1 MTDADAFL
9 ANIIAEPD
17 ADAPRLV
24 YADWLD
30 DRGEGDRA
38 EFIRVQCGLAK
49 VDENNRDIH
58 PLAGRERELLEKH
71 QQEWLRPL
79 RDLVY
84 PEGRGWLGRWRTK
97 IVFAAVFRRGFPEAV
112 VLPCGRFLR
121 RGEDLFRAAPIQ
133 EVQLDCV
140 DPEAPADWF
149 DQLTR
154 FPPLGG
160 LTTLRL
166 RRVTLRPSDVR
177 QLATARH
184 LDRLRELHIDALA
197 LKGEDVAALAES
209 PLLSRLRRLKLDG
222 AGRADVGMAELAAL
236 VDSPACKQLAAL
248 GLCGGIIA
256 SGEQLQRV
264 LASSQLER
272 LTDLD
277 LSENLIRGHLAG
289 ALPQTRP
296 ALRRLV
302 LRGTALADPDAT
314 ALSRWPR
321 ARNLLALDLRHN
333 AIGDT
338 GALALAD
345 SPFLLAPT
353 RLRLHGNPISDQVK
367 RALRIRFGDGLQI

>member
-9 ANIIAEPD
+9 ANIIADPSS
-17 ADAPRLV
+17 DAPRLV

-30 DRGEGDRA
+30 DRGESDRA

-58 PLAGRERELLEKH
+58 PLASRERELLEKH
-71 QQEWLRPL
+71 EQEWQRPL
-79 RDLVY
+79 REIAY

-97 IVFAAVFRRGFPEAV
+97 VVFAAVFRRGFPESV
-112 VLPCGRFLR
+112 VLPCGRFLQ

-133 EVQLDCV
+133 EVQLDCM
-140 DPEAPADWF
+140 DAEAPADWF
-149 DQLTR
+149 DALTR
-154 FPPLGG
+154 FPPLAR

-166 RRVTLRPSDVR
+166 RRVCLNSGDVR
-177 QLATARH
+177 RLVHATN

-197 LKGEDVAALAES
+197 LKGDDLTAITES
-209 PLLSRLRRLKLDG
+209 PLLPRLRRLKLDG
-222 AGRADVGMAELAAL
+222 SGRADVGVAEVVAL
-236 VDSPACKQLAAL
+236 VGSPACKDLAAL

-256 SGEQLQRV
+256 SAEHLQRV
-264 LASSQLER
+264 VASPQLER

-277 LSENLIRGHLAG
+277 LPENLLRGHLAA
-289 ALPQTRP
+289 ALPLTRP
-296 ALRRLV
+296 PLRRLV
-302 LRGTALADPDAT
+302 LRATALDDQDAS

-321 ARNLLALDLRHN
+321 ARNLLALDLRNN
-333 AIGDT
+333 AISDT

-367 RALRIRFGDGLQI
+367 RALRIRFGDGLQV

>member
-9 ANIIAEPD
+9 ANIIADPD

-30 DRGEGDRA
+30 DRGDGDRA

-58 PLAGRERELLEKH
+58 PLASRERELLEKH

-79 RDLVY
+79 RDLAY

-97 IVFAAVFRRGFPEAV
+97 VVFAAVFRRGFPESV
-112 VLPCGRFLR
+112 VLPCGRFLQ

-133 EVQLDCV
+133 EVQVDCV
-140 DPEAPADWF
+140 DPDAPADWF

-154 FPPLGG
+154 FPPLGR

-166 RRVTLRPSDVR
+166 RRITLSAGDLGR
-177 QLATARH
+177 LAAAPH
-184 LDRLRELHIDALA
+184 LDRLRELHVDALA
-197 LKGEDVAALAES
+197 LKGDDLTALAES
-209 PLLSRLRRLKLDG
+209 PLLPRLRRLKLEG
-222 AGRADVGMAELAAL
+222 SGRADVGVAELAAL
-236 VDSPACKQLAAL
+236 VDSPASKQLTAL

-256 SGEQLQRV
+256 SGEHLQRV
-264 LASSQLER
+264 LGSPQLER
-272 LTDLD
+272 VTDLD
-277 LSENLIRGHLAG
+277 LSENLIRGHIAG
-289 ALPQTRP
+289 ALPQMRP
-296 ALRRLV
+296 ALRRFV

-353 RLRLHGNPISDQVK
+353 RLRLHGNPISDPVK

>member
-9 ANIIAEPD
+9 ANIIADPD

-30 DRGEGDRA
+30 DRGDGDRA

-49 VDENNRDIH
+49 VDENNRDIP
-58 PLAGRERELLEKH
+58 PLASRERELLEKH

-79 RDLVY
+79 RDLAY

-97 IVFAAVFRRGFPEAV
+97 VVFAAVFRRGFPESV
-112 VLPCGRFLR
+112 VLPCGRFLQ

-133 EVQLDCV
+133 EVQVDCV
-140 DPEAPADWF
+140 DPDAPADWF

-154 FPPLGG
+154 FPPLGR

-166 RRVTLRPSDVR
+166 RRITLSAGDLGR
-177 QLATARH
+177 LAAAPH
-184 LDRLRELHIDALA
+184 LDRLRELHVDALA
-197 LKGEDVAALAES
+197 LKGDDLTALAES
-209 PLLSRLRRLKLDG
+209 PLLPRLRRLKLEG
-222 AGRADVGMAELAAL
+222 SGRADVGVAELAAL
-236 VDSPACKQLAAL
+236 VDSPACKQLTAL

-256 SGEQLQRV
+256 SGEHLQRV
-264 LASSQLER
+264 FGSPQLER
-272 LTDLD
+272 VTDLD

-289 ALPQTRP
+289 ALPHMRP
-296 ALRRLV
+296 ALRRFV

-353 RLRLHGNPISDQVK
+353 RLRLHGNPISDPVK

>member
-9 ANIIAEPD
+9 ANIIADPD

-38 EFIRVQCGLAK
+38 EFIRVQCALAK

-58 PLAGRERELLEKH
+58 PLASRERDLLEKH

-79 RDLVY
+79 RDIAY

-112 VLPCGRFLR
+112 VLPCGRLLS

-133 EVQLDCV
+133 DVQLDCL
-140 DPEAPADWF
+140 DGEGPSDWF
-149 DQLTR
+149 DRLTK
-154 FPPLGG
+154 FPPLAR

-166 RRVTLRPSDVR
+166 RRLSLRSGDVR
-177 QLATARH
+177 RLAHAEN
-184 LDRLRELHIDALA
+184 LDRIRELHIDALE
-197 LKGEDVAALAES
+197 LKGDDLTALAES
-209 PLLSRLRRLKLDG
+209 PLLSRLRRLKFD
-222 AGRADVGMAELAAL
+222 ASGRGDVGVADLAGL
-236 VDSPACKQLAAL
+236 VESPACKSLVAL

-256 SGEQLQRV
+256 SAEHLRKV
-264 LASSQLER
+264 VASPGLES
-272 LTDLD
+272 LIDLD
-277 LSENLIRGHLAG
+277 VSENLIRGHLAG
-289 ALPQTRP
+289 TLQQTRP

-302 LRGTALADPDAT
+302 LRATALDDQDAT

-321 ARNLLALDLRHN
+321 ARNLLALDLRNN
-333 AIGDT
+333 AIADA
-338 GALALAD
+338 GALALSD

>member
-9 ANIIAEPD
+9 ANIIADPD

-30 DRGEGDRA
+30 DRGEADRA
-38 EFIRVQCGLAK
+38 EFIRVQCALAK

-58 PLAGRERELLEKH
+58 PLASRERELLEKH

-79 RDLVY
+79 REIAY
-84 PEGRGWLGRWRTK
+84 PEGRGWFGRWRTK
-97 IVFAAVFRRGFPEAV
+97 MVFAAVFRRGFPETV

-133 EVQLDCV
+133 EVHLDCV
-140 DPEAPADWF
+140 DPEAPPDWF
-149 DQLTR
+149 EQLTR
-154 FPPLGG
+154 FPPLARV
-160 LTTLRL
+160 TTLRL
-166 RRVTLRPSDVR
+166 RRVTLNAGDVR
-177 QLATARH
+177 RLAHAEQLE
-184 LDRLRELHIDALA
+184 RLRELHIEALA
-197 LKGEDVAALAES
+197 LKGDDVAAVADS
-209 PLLSRLRRLKLDG
+209 PLLPPLRRLKLDG
-222 AGRADVGMAELAAL
+222 SGRADVGVAELAAL
-236 VDSPACKQLAAL
+236 VDSPACKGLAAL

-256 SGEQLQRV
+256 SAEHLQRV
-264 LASSQLER
+264 VASPQLER

-277 LSENLIRGHLAG
+277 VSENLIGGHLAG
-289 ALPQTRP
+289 VLPRLRP
-296 ALRRLV
+296 TLRRFV
-302 LRGTALADPDAT
+302 LRATALADLDAT

-321 ARNLLALDLRHN
+321 ARSLLALDLRHN
-333 AIGDT
+333 AISDT